1 VKESV
6 KGNAPSYE
14 NGGAA
19 PRRRVAISSSSCF
32 SAGNAAGARDGDV
45 LLRGFELVAVVEEE
59 SGVDRGRRI
68 AQLIG
73 RELFQDLDPL
83 AGPGWYRIRQRHK

>member
-1 VKESV
+1 MRERR
-6 KGNAPSYE
+6 GRAPPARGDLFEQLLFCGKMRPARAMAMYCFAVSSWL
-14 NGGAA
+14 
-19 PRRRVAISSSSCF
+19 PSSKRRA
-32 SAGNAAGARDGDV
+32 
-45 LLRGFELVAVVEEE
+45 E

>member
-1 VKESV
+1 LLGEGVSE
-6 KGNAPSYE
+6 GNAPSCE

-19 PRRRVAISSSSCF
+19 PRRRVAFSSSSCF
-32 SAGNAAGARDGDV
+32 SSGEVRPARAMAMHW
-45 LLRGFELVAVVEEE
+45 LVVSSWLPSSKRRAE
-59 SGVDRGRRI
+59 SGVDRGVRI

-83 AGPGWYRIRQRHK
+83 GGPGRYR